1 MLKVD
6 APAVS
11 QLMAP
16 AEERRAQWVLLVVSK
31 QEIGCPKTVSPHTE
45 FGQGS
50 LPPLLL
56 GAWDK
61 GEKPLK
67 D

>member
-31 QEIGCPKTVSPHTE
+31 QEIGCPKTVSPT
-45 FGQGS
+45 QN
-50 LPPLLL
+50 L
-56 GAWDK
+56 GKAVC
-61 GEKPLK
+61 LRFS
-67 D
+67 